1 MRPTL
6 ELLGELAEQTRS
18 LVQIELSLV
27 RAELRERGA
36 LISSSATKV
45 GVGLVF
51 LPIGLALIF
60 VALSLALRRFGIS
73 VDVAFLIVALLV
85 MAGGSLALISGLK
98 GLKPVR
104 LIPSKS
110 ISQISSLMGEL
121 QDGAD
126 FR

>member
-60 VALSLALRRFGIS
+60 VALSLALRRFLGPRLS
-73 VDVAFLIVALLV
+73 NRCPLGDCRWFTRADLWSQGSETGPSHSLQEHLANLVADGRA
-85 MAGGSLALISGLK
+85 SGW
-98 GLKPVR
+98 R
-104 LIPSKS
+104 
-110 ISQISSLMGEL
+110 
-121 QDGAD
+121 
-126 FR
+126 